1 VKRLRGFGAVLVLAW
16 ASLASLA
23 LQGGN
28 QVLVFR
34 KYVIMDQEG
43 FRMEALHLLVPKD
56 WQFRGGVTWNYR
68 ALPPESTLAFA
79 VSSPDGRSVA
89 EQFPLENFYYSQD
102 ALLQRSLAS
111 SGKKILPPMPAAQF
125 LKVVWA
131 PHHRS
136 GVSGLTVLESQNLP
150 ELATHTREVAQNEMN
165 AFGQISPFQFR
176 YEIRADAA
184 RVKLQYQR
192 DGDTVVEEATA
203 AVSYFVSNMSGM
215 RGTVQEVGWAPS
227 VFSFRAPAREMSDKI
242 RLFKVIT
249 DSRQDN
255 PAWLLSCTRLSATVT
270 RDQIRQQNAIFARMQ
285 EIHRTQERTSDLIV
299 KSYQERSAAYDRIFD
314 NYDQTIRGVETYTDP
329 STNSRVEL
337 PYGYND
343 AWTNGTDYVMS
354 GDPRYDPNVG
364 STQNWQRLAR
374 QR

>member
-1 VKRLRGFGAVLVLAW
+1 
-16 ASLASLA
+16 
-23 LQGGN
+23 
-28 QVLVFR
+28 
-34 KYVIMDQEG
+34 
-43 FRMEALHLLVPKD
+43 
-56 WQFRGGVTWNYR
+56 
-68 ALPPESTLAFA
+68 
-79 VSSPDGRSVA
+79 
-89 EQFPLENFYYSQD
+89 
-102 ALLQRSLAS
+102 
-111 SGKKILPPMPAAQF
+111 MPAAQF

-150 ELATHTREVAQNEMN
+150 ELAAHTREVAQNEMN
-165 AFGQISPFQFR
+165 AFGEISPFQFR

-227 VFSFRAPAREMSDKI
+227 VFSFRAPAREMSDKV

-285 EIHRTQERTSDLIV
+285 EIHRTQEQTSDLIV
-299 KSYQERSAAYDRIFD
+299 KSYQERSVAYDRIFD

-374 QR
+374 QQ